1 MCTCVHTNTHAHC
14 KNVCQCLSVCIC
26 VHHSPE
32 SAYVQNYTEKL
43 CSLPGQVGTQEC
55 GPNFLTSGLPNNA
68 RQRGSES
75 PSLGLHACFTGCS
88 PPWPFPTFTVPVFLT
103 TSLRPHVCLVKTSV
117 LTMTAISMCGG
128 HVCSAIVNGG
138 HYLFEGRPFSVAGH
152 RSYKEGHA
160 DDLIIFI
167 W

>member
-1 MCTCVHTNTHAHC
+1 MFECVYLCAS
-14 KNVCQCLSVCIC
+14 LSRVCIC
-26 VHHSPE
+26 SELHGKIVFPPR
-32 SAYVQNYTEKL
+32 A
-43 CSLPGQVGTQEC
+43 GTQEC
-55 GPNFLTSGLPNNA
+55 VPDFLTLGLPNNA

-75 PSLGLHACFTGCS
+75 PSLGLHARFTGCS

-128 HVCSAIVNGG
+128 HVCAAIVNGG